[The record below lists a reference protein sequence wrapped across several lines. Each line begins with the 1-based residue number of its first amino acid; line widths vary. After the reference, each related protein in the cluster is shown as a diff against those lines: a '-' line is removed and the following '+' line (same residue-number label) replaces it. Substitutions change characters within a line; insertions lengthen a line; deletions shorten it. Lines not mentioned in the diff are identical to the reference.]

1 MPLPLFLAH
10 WEAGRPVE
18 EEDPRV
24 EAGGSCLE
32 MEAMA
37 LEAVMVLAVMVLVAE
52 GPPGVEAQSSQPEGL
67 RGVEAGLRRLV
78 EGVESVPQVGR
89 LGLGVA
95 PQRGQEDL
103 GGQKVGRERQRVAKG
118 GHGLQLQVARLVQ
131 VGWNEAHLETVQP
144 VAELEVEQEG
154 WRARDRVLVYPC
166 SLYG

>member
-1 MPLPLFLAH
+1 
-10 WEAGRPVE
+10 
-18 EEDPRV
+18 
-24 EAGGSCLE
+24 

-37 LEAVMVLAVMVLVAE
+37 LEAVMVLAAMVLVAE
-52 GPPGVEAQSSQPEGL
+52 GPPGAEVQSSQPEGL
-67 RGVEAGLRRLV
+67 RGVGAGLRRLV
-78 EGVESVPQVGR
+78 AGVESVPQVDR

-103 GGQKVGRERQRVAKG
+103 GGQKVGRERQRVVKG
-118 GHGLQLQVARLVQ
+118 GHGLQSQVVRLVQ
-131 VGWNEAHLETVQP
+131 VGWNEARLETVQL

>member
-1 MPLPLFLAH
+1 M
-10 WEAGRPVE
+10 
-18 EEDPRV
+18 

-32 MEAMA
+32 LEAMA
-37 LEAVMVLAVMVLVAE
+37 LGGVMVLAAMVLVAE
-52 GPPGVEAQSSQPEGL
+52 GPPGVEAQSSQPEGP

-78 EGVESVPQVGR
+78 AMVESVPQVGR
-89 LGLGVA
+89 LELGVA

-103 GGQKVGRERQRVAKG
+103 GGQKVGRERQPVAKG
-118 GHGLQLQVARLVQ
+118 AHGLQPQAVRPVQ
-131 VGWNEAHLETVQP
+131 VGWNGAHLETVQL

>member
-1 MPLPLFLAH
+1 MLLPLFLAH

-18 EEDPRV
+18 EEGPRV
-24 EAGGSCLE
+24 ETGGSCLE

-52 GPPGVEAQSSQPEGL
+52 GPPGVEAQSSQPGGL
-67 RGVEAGLRRLV
+67 RGVEAGERRLV
-78 EGVESVPQVGR
+78 AGVGSVPQVDR
-89 LGLGVA
+89 LELGVA

-103 GGQKVGRERQRVAKG
+103 GGQKVGRERQPVAKG
-118 GHGLQLQVARLVQ
+118 GHGLQSQAARPVQ
-131 VGWNEAHLETVQP
+131 AGWNEAHLETVQP
-144 VAELEVEQEG
+144 VAELEAEREG

>member
-1 MPLPLFLAH
+1 M
-10 WEAGRPVE
+10 EAE
-18 EEDPRV
+18 
-24 EAGGSCLE
+24 GSCLE

-37 LEAVMVLAVMVLVAE
+37 LEVAMVLAAMVRVAE
-52 GPPGVEAQSSQPEGL
+52 GPPGAEAQSSQLEGP
-67 RGVEAGLRRLV
+67 RGVEVGLRRLV
-78 EGVESVPQVGR
+78 AGVESVPQVDR
-89 LGLGVA
+89 LDLGVA
-95 PQRGQEDL
+95 PQRGQEDF

-118 GHGLQLQVARLVQ
+118 GHGLQLQVVRLVQ